1 MAQTITQLSSSPAGL
16 GTNQFSA
23 LSDGNFTKYLGD
35 QGIDIN
41 TLTGDQLTAQM
52 TGYTDK
58 GFTFADQS
66 GLGSVDTG
74 TDWGM
79 GGVGGA
85 ALGLG
90 QLGLGVASYF
100 EGKKTADAQRD
111 LMGQQYASNQYQ
123 LAKDKADSASLSK
136 AFGTA

>member
-66 GLGSVDTG
+66 GLGNVDTG

-79 GGVGGA
+79 KGVGGT

-100 EGKKTADAQRD
+100 ENKKTTGKQRE
-111 LMGQQYASNQYQ
+111 LMDQQLASNQYT
-123 LAKDKADSASLSK
+123 LDKNRADSASLSK
-136 AFGTA
+136 AFGA